1 MSLQL
6 ALRFALPMALALA
19 PLQCPSPRRPE
30 TAREE
35 SPGEA
40 LWMLAERFG
49 ASGDA
54 SARRATLGFLV
65 EHYPA
70 SRFAMRARDAL
81 AAGSEAR
88 DGGR

>member
-1 MSLQL
+1 MTASS
-6 ALRFALPMALALA
+6 LRFALPIALALA

-30 TAREE
+30 NAREE

-40 LWMLAERFG
+40 LWALAERFAAEGDG
-49 ASGDA
+49 A
-54 SARRATLGFLV
+54 ARRATLSFLV
-65 EHYPA
+65 ERYPA

-81 AAGSEAR
+81 STGGSEAG